1 MDLSMVFKF
10 DIKINKSRDNQDGIM
25 GKLDNVIR
33 KSMDTNNN
41 NYLFEKQ
48 QKWYQEKWKIY
59 VVHPIYS
66 LKILFNRFKYGID
79 DDLYQIVSISVII

>member
-48 QKWYQEKWKIY
+48 
-59 VVHPIYS
+59 
-66 LKILFNRFKYGID
+66 
-79 DDLYQIVSISVII
+79 

>member
-41 NYLFEKQ
+41 NYLFERQYENGFGLLQNPK
-48 QKWYQEKWKIY
+48 
-59 VVHPIYS
+59 
-66 LKILFNRFKYGID
+66 LFPY
-79 DDLYQIVSISVII
+79 L